1 MFYVEQ
7 RDDSK
12 YHPYSLPINIHF
24 KSLSQETSNQQ
35 IRFVIIM
42 IEFVFS
48 RFKSIPLG
56 PLVGFSGTQLKGK
69 KPIFFERF
77 SEL

>member
-1 MFYVEQ
+1 MATRGEI
-7 RDDSK
+7 S
-12 YHPYSLPINIHF
+12 SSGELTTTTI
-24 KSLSQETSNQQ
+24 SNQQ

>member
-1 MFYVEQ
+1 
-7 RDDSK
+7 
-12 YHPYSLPINIHF
+12 
-24 KSLSQETSNQQ
+24 
-35 IRFVIIM
+35 M

-69 KPIFFERF
+69 KTIFFERF

>member
-1 MFYVEQ
+1 MATRGEI
-7 RDDSK
+7 SI
-12 YHPYSLPINIHF
+12 PGELTTTTI
-24 KSLSQETSNQQ
+24 SNQQ

-42 IEFVFS
+42 IDFVFS
-48 RFKSIPLG
+48 HFKSIPLG

-69 KPIFFERF
+69 KTIFFERF

>member
-1 MFYVEQ
+1 
-7 RDDSK
+7 
-12 YHPYSLPINIHF
+12 
-24 KSLSQETSNQQ
+24 
-35 IRFVIIM
+35 M

>member
-1 MFYVEQ
+1 MATRGEI
-7 RDDSK
+7 SI
-12 YHPYSLPINIHF
+12 PEELTTTTI
-24 KSLSQETSNQQ
+24 SNQQ

>member
-1 MFYVEQ
+1 MSYLLLTRFLIWPLGGEI
-7 RDDSK
+7 S
-12 YHPYSLPINIHF
+12 SSGELTTTTII
-24 KSLSQETSNQQ
+24 NQQ

-56 PLVGFSGTQLKGK
+56 PPLVGFSGTQLKGK

>member
-1 MFYVEQ
+1 MAT
-7 RDDSK
+7 RGGD
-12 YHPYSLPINIHF
+12 INPWELTIT
-24 KSLSQETSNQQ
+24 KVSNHQ

-42 IEFVFS
+42 IDFVLF

-56 PLVGFSGTQLKGK
+56 GFSGTQLKGE

-77 SEL
+77 S